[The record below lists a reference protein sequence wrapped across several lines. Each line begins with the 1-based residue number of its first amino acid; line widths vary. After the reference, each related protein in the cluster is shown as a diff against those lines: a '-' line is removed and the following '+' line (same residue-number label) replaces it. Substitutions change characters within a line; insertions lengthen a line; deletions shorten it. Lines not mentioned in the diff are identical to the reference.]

1 MYPTSLISINFTDL
15 LEQPEYFKS
24 ILEHLVK
31 ICEKEI
37 AEQEKIANKPKPV
50 RRKKKVDLE
59 VVNEK

>member
-37 AEQEKIANKPKPV
+37 VEQEKIANKPKPV